1 MTADLPPI
9 QPCADLPAVRAL
21 LAAAGLPVADLT
33 AAPLADFWGCREGT
47 HLIGAIGLEAYRTV
61 ALLRSLAVA
70 PAWRGRGLG
79 AALLAHA
86 ERAARRRGIAALY
99 LLTTTAEAF
108 FTRRGYVRLPREA
121 APPVLRQTAEF
132 AALCPASAVCL
143 TRTLIPAADRT
154 TRT

>member
-1 MTADLPPI
+1 MQLPPI
-9 QPCADLPAVRAL
+9 HAHPDVAAVRAL

-33 AAPLADFWGCREGT
+33 AASLADFWGCRVGEE
-47 HLIGAIGLEAYRTV
+47 LAGAIGLERYGAV

-70 PAWRGRGLG
+70 PDWQGRGLG

-86 ERAARRRGIAALY
+86 ERTARQRGITTLY

-108 FTRRGYVRLPREA
+108 FARRGYVRIPREA
-121 APPVLRQTAEF
+121 ALPVLQQTAEF

-143 TRTLIPAADRT
+143 TRPLDAPPA
-154 TRT
+154 